1 MHYLLRLVCLLFTSS
16 IAEIIS
22 GAVNFLNGLN
32 ADLKKCRNEVPP
44 CSCELNSYFSSLT
57 LFGVCAEAGN
67 LSFLFETF
75 PQAIRLCKHQSE
87 MINYARQEEIEGGKG
102 QKGTEGGEITTKGR
116 SYR

>member
-1 MHYLLRLVCLLFTSS
+1 M
-16 IAEIIS
+16 
-22 GAVNFLNGLN
+22 
-32 ADLKKCRNEVPP
+32 
-44 CSCELNSYFSSLT
+44 

-87 MINYARQEEIEGGKG
+87 MINYARQEERGGERAEGNG
-102 QKGTEGGEITTKGR
+102 GGEITTKGR